1 MWVLYPV
8 VAAVFMVFG
17 IQYLIS
23 SGRTSI
29 STLAVQQKEV
39 DAEESRLA
47 ELNNKLEI
55 LKRVDSE
62 KTKLDL
68 AKLVSAVP
76 QSRTVWL
83 LIRELNEAGI
93 RANIQLVG
101 YKGTVGEVIEAS
113 ESATVATESAVLVDD
128 APLSLVV
135 EYDAPTFAELVQ
147 GLAELEKMLPLVKI
161 AGVNYTSEG
170 SPNAKI
176 VIEGAWAPWTALD
189 RDPASPLPEHE
200 NEVNRALSKIK
211 DLEDITL
218 VQE

>member
-8 VAAVFMVFG
+8 VAAVFMVLG

-39 DAEESRLA
+39 DAEENRLA

-55 LKRVDSE
+55 LKRIDSE

-68 AKLVSAVP
+68 AKLVTAVP

-93 RANIQLVG
+93 RANIQLIG

-113 ESATVATESAVLVDD
+113 ESATVATESAVLDD
-128 APLSLVV
+128 APLSLMV
-135 EYDAPTFAELVQ
+135 EYESPTFAELVQ
-147 GLAELEKMLPLVKI
+147 GLTELEKMLPLVKV
-161 AGVNYTSEG
+161 AGVNYTLEG
-170 SPNAKI
+170 IPNAKI
-176 VIEGAWAPWTALD
+176 VVEGAWAPWSSFD

-211 DLEDITL
+211 DMEDITL
-218 VQE
+218 IQE